1 MSSSGFSTSL
11 DLSPRPS
18 VRAVVWL
25 SLLHMAAVAL
35 VLLSSPPRWAGLGMA
50 LLFLLSW
57 LSLRRHPAFGYGPR
71 ALSHLIWH
79 AEGGWTV
86 ESAHSG
92 RDDAELL
99 GVSVVQSWITV
110 LNFRLKHGGK
120 RTRVLL
126 GDELD
131 SDQLRRL
138 RARLLNTQATV

>member
-18 VRAVVWL
+18 VRAVAWV
-25 SLLHMAAVAL
+25 SALHMAAIAL
-35 VLLSSPPRWAGLGMA
+35 VVLSTPPKWVGLGMA

-57 LSLRRHPAFGYGPR
+57 FSLRRHPAFGYGPR
-71 ALSHLIWH
+71 ALTHLIWH

-86 ESAHSG
+86 ESARGG
-92 RDDAELL
+92 REDAELL
-99 GVSVVQSWITV
+99 GGSVVQSWIMV
-110 LNFRLKHGGK
+110 LNFRLKQGGK
-120 RTRVLL
+120 RTRVLV

-131 SDQLRRL
+131 ADPMRRL

>member
-18 VRAVVWL
+18 VRAVAWV
-25 SLLHMAAVAL
+25 SALHMAAIAL
-35 VLLSSPPRWAGLGMA
+35 VLLSAPPKWVGLGMA

-57 LSLRRHPAFGYGPR
+57 FSLRRHPAFGYGPR
-71 ALSHLIWH
+71 ALTHLILH

-86 ESAHSG
+86 ESARGG
-92 RDDAELL
+92 REDAELL
-99 GVSVVQSWITV
+99 GSSVVQSWIMV
-110 LNFRLKHGGK
+110 LNFRLKQGGK
-120 RTRVLL
+120 RTRVLV

-131 SDQLRRL
+131 VDPMRRL

>member
-18 VRAVVWL
+18 VRAVAWL
-25 SLLHMAAVAL
+25 SALHMAAIVL
-35 VLLSSPPRWAGLGMA
+35 VVLSAPPKWVGLGLS

-57 LSLRRHPAFGYGPR
+57 FSLRRHPVFGYGPR
-71 ALSHLIWH
+71 ALTHLIWH

-86 ESAHSG
+86 ESARG

-99 GVSVVQSWITV
+99 NGSVVQSWIMV
-110 LNFRLKHGGK
+110 LNFRLKQGGK
-120 RTRVLL
+120 RTRVLV
-126 GDELD
+126 GDELNA
-131 SDQLRRL
+131 DQMRRL